1 MTVRRASWAAAGGL
15 LLFAGH
21 PPLDQAWAGWVAL
34 APLLAL
40 ARDTGRGPRPWRSG
54 FGWGFLAG
62 LVFFLPLLTWISRF
76 GIAPWVLLAAVEAL
90 FVAAFVALVAGW
102 GERAGRPV
110 LGVVAWVALEWARS
124 HVPLQG
130 FPWGVLGY
138 SQHGGGP
145 LLPAARSLGVL
156 GISLLLAAIA
166 AALEAAVAGRAWRR
180 PRGAVAPLAVVVGA
194 VVLGAVVGG
203 SPPPD
208 TGETVDIAGIQGNT
222 IELPP
227 FVDRGNTQR
236 VEDIAALM
244 VETTQAL
251 ATDERGAPDIVVW
264 PENSLD
270 ADPRAVPALAEKV
283 AQAQAAIGDAVLLAG
298 TLLDGP
304 QEGTFRNTIVQFAP
318 DGSLTE
324 IYDKRVLV
332 PFGEYVPWRP
342 LLGGLPPLQAIP
354 NDAIAGTEA
363 KVFRVG
369 QTVVG
374 PVTCYESI
382 FPRLVR
388 QQVRAGAEVLVVTT
402 NNASFGR
409 SPASRQHLA
418 FSQVRAVET
427 GRWALHAGI
436 SGISAVVDPRGRLE
450 QRTELFERA
459 FVRRDLPLVT
469 AQTVYVRVGDVVGPL
484 CAVLTLLL
492 LLVGA
497 LGRRRARRS

>member
-1 MTVRRASWAAAGGL
+1 MTVRRAGWAVAGGL

-21 PPLDQAWAGWVAL
+21 APLDQAWSGWVAL
-34 APLLAL
+34 VPLLAL
-40 ARDTGRGPRPWRSG
+40 ARDTGRGPRPWRAG
-54 FGWGFLAG
+54 FGWGFVAG

-76 GIAPWVLLAAVEAL
+76 GIAPWVLLGAVQAV
-90 FVAAFVALVAGW
+90 FVAVFVALASWW
-102 GERAGRPV
+102 GEQRGRPV
-110 LGVVAWVALEWARS
+110 LAVVAWVSLEWARS

-138 SQHGGGP
+138 SQHDGGP

-156 GISLLLAAIA
+156 GISLLLAMIGV
-166 AALEAAVAGRAWRR
+166 ALEAAVAGRVWRQ
-180 PRGAVAPLAVVVGA
+180 PRALARAVAAI
-194 VVLGAVVGG
+194 LGAVLLGMLVGG
-203 SPPPD
+203 SPPPE
-208 TGETVDIAGIQGNT
+208 TGEMVDIAGIQGNT

-251 ATDERGAPDIVVW
+251 ATDERGTPDIVVW

-304 QEGTFRNTIVQFAP
+304 REGTFRNTIVQFAP

-332 PFGEYVPWRP
+332 PFGEYVPWRR
-342 LLGGLPPLQAIP
+342 LLGWLPPLQAIP
-354 NDAIAGTEA
+354 NDAVPGTEA

-369 QTVVG
+369 ETVVG

-382 FPRLVR
+382 FGRLVR

-436 SGISAVVDPRGRLE
+436 SGISAVVDPHGRLE

-459 FVRRDLPLVT
+459 IVRRDLPLLT
-469 AQTVYVRVGDVVGPL
+469 GQTLYVRLGDVVGPFAAL
-484 CAVLTLLL
+484 LTLLL
-492 LLVGA
+492 VVLAVA
-497 LGRRRARRS
+497 RRRRV